1 VGARGRAGGES
12 PPERPAV
19 ARGEGEVG
27 RPAAFAACRRVAT
40 RLPGASPTGM
50 GFSGRVRPCGRCRG
64 SLAVHRGGP
73 PCPSMRGREA
83 TGLAG
88 CSPTRSLHH
97 TRTGDFEDLT
107 CRGELGTC
115 IPNHLA
121 CRLRRLLS
129 RATSSS
135 GPPFASSSTSRWMS
149 RRRWPR
155 SPGVVQRLPLHR
167 FSCRSP
173 RVVDTPPRS
182 RAAGSP
188 YGAGV
193 AVALARRPPWVPT
206 SSSGYDL
213 AGFFLL
219 QTAGVLHPAPILGFG
234 PFHLAAA
241 LAPAT
246 LPAPRSRPPKP
257 CSPREATRPAHARR
271 AAARHAIPVAGSR
284 FTEPL
289 TASSFAVAGGD
300 LAVLLLPRSGT
311 TRAALPRSG
320 APMLPWAWTSS
331 PPRCRVGSRSGTS
344 KNVRENALSVAAP
357 GSPVARGR
365 LPVHG
370 PL

>member
-19 ARGEGEVG
+19 ARGEEEVG
-27 RPAAFAACRRVAT
+27 RRAAFAACRRVAT

-173 RVVDTPPRS
+173 VSWTPPRARARQGLLTGRGLPWRS
-182 RAAGSP
+182 RAARPGCRPRRLVTTSPVSSSCRLPGCCTRRRSWGSARFTSP
-188 YGAGV
+188 RLSPRRRSPRRAPALRSLVPRGKQPDPLTRAVRRLVTRFPLPVHASPSPLPPRPSPLPAGTSRSCSSPGAVRPGPRCRDPERPCSPGLGPRRPRV
-193 AVALARRPPWVPT
+193 AALARGQVRQRTFERTP
-206 SSSGYDL
+206 
-213 AGFFLL
+213 
-219 QTAGVLHPAPILGFG
+219 
-234 PFHLAAA
+234 
-241 LAPAT
+241 
-246 LPAPRSRPPKP
+246 SR
-257 CSPREATRPAHARR
+257 
-271 AAARHAIPVAGSR
+271 
-284 FTEPL
+284 
-289 TASSFAVAGGD
+289 
-300 LAVLLLPRSGT
+300 
-311 TRAALPRSG
+311 
-320 APMLPWAWTSS
+320 
-331 PPRCRVGSRSGTS
+331 
-344 KNVRENALSVAAP
+344 
-357 GSPVARGR
+357 
-365 LPVHG
+365 
-370 PL
+370 